1 MEPAAAHRETSG
13 KLAHGPA
20 KGLDLAT
27 NTLPVGAVKPWFG
40 IGFHCG
46 KLSTGMGVFTKIQLA
61 LLGMR
66 ASIPR
71 LRPKQN
77 HPALTDLMQHFSED
91 EGAYFIERLGQ
102 VAPLST
108 GGAEQYS

>member
-1 MEPAAAHRETSG
+1 
-13 KLAHGPA
+13 
-20 KGLDLAT
+20 
-27 NTLPVGAVKPWFG
+27 
-40 IGFHCG
+40 
-46 KLSTGMGVFTKIQLA
+46 
-61 LLGMR
+61 MR
-66 ASIPR
+66 DSIHR

>member
-1 MEPAAAHRETSG
+1 MELAAAHRETDG
-13 KLAHGPA
+13 KLAQGPA
-20 KGLDLAT
+20 KGPDLAT
-27 NTLPVGAVKPWFG
+27 NTRPVGAVKPWLALVF
-40 IGFHCG
+40 IVLNYQRVWGF
-46 KLSTGMGVFTKIQLA
+46 FTKIQLA

-66 ASIPR
+66 DSIHR

-77 HPALTDLMQHFSED
+77 HPALTDLMEHFSEH

-102 VAPLST
+102 VVPLST